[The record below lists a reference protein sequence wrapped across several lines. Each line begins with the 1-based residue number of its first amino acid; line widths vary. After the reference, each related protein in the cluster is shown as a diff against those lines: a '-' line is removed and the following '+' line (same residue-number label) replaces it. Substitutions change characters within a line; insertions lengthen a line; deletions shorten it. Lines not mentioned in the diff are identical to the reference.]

1 MYSRTCL
8 IHWRAYLFQIIRCCS
23 AEWINFHHR
32 SPFIVTNLTSI
43 ISATMLEL
51 IQDQGQSSPTAS
63 NQHKPEKH
71 DNQPHASHCPKD
83 ATTNNNPNL
92 PPSHNR
98 CKPPWHTT
106 IQPSSRT
113 RFILHRSVHSF
124 HYTHCSTGP
133 MEAAWSFI
141 KWHGVRSMLIDLRLT
156 TSYQSPAMKMAHIL
170 HPL

>member
-32 SPFIVTNLTSI
+32 SPFIVNNLTSI

-51 IQDQGQSSPTAS
+51 IQDQRQSSPTAS
-63 NQHKPEKH
+63 NQHKPRQH
-71 DNQPHASHCPKD
+71 DNQPHASHCPNIVKGED

-113 RFILHRSVHSF
+113 RFILHRSVHLF

-133 MEAAWSFI
+133 MEAARSFI
-141 KWHGVRSMLIDLRLT
+141 NMPLMNGVRSMLIDLRL
-156 TSYQSPAMKMAHIL
+156 
-170 HPL
+170 